1 MQMAPRGNV
10 RGNTATIPLKF
21 HVWIVASSFFLLEL
35 SRTKLCKFPTRR
47 FPRWPDYKKK
57 KENHP
62 LFLIHVTRVIFIKEK
77 NFIYRSKGG
86 EMIRDYLLLLSW
98 LCAVQGKI
106 GKYPDGDACVS
117 APILNFFSFSR
128 TRRTRYFSCSSLRNS
143 SSNHLKK
150 FVARWFFER
159 YVREEKRKITYPTE
173 LTSWRDVR
181 VRSCPNKNFV
191 TELIRLSFD

>member
-1 MQMAPRGNV
+1 MHVPASRLFYKTHCCQRAFEIKFQIKIWEGMQMAPRGNV

-35 SRTKLCKFPTRR
+35 SRTKLCKFPTRQ
-47 FPRWPDYKKK
+47 FPRWPDYKK

-117 APILNFFSFSR
+117 APF
-128 TRRTRYFSCSSLRNS
+128 
-143 SSNHLKK
+143 
-150 FVARWFFER
+150 
-159 YVREEKRKITYPTE
+159 
-173 LTSWRDVR
+173 
-181 VRSCPNKNFV
+181 
-191 TELIRLSFD
+191 

>member
-1 MQMAPRGNV
+1 MPFEYRVSSLSCRRTIHEHRLLVCRRFTSSPSFQTGREACKVFLWCTFPRHGSFTRHIVVNGPSKLNFRLKSE
-10 RGNTATIPLKF
+10 RGCRWRRAATYAATPLPF
-21 HVWIVASSFFLLEL
+21 RWNFTFGLSLLPFLSFFFLLEL

-47 FPRWPDYKKK
+47 FPRWPDYKK

-117 APILNFFSFSR
+117 APF
-128 TRRTRYFSCSSLRNS
+128 
-143 SSNHLKK
+143 
-150 FVARWFFER
+150 
-159 YVREEKRKITYPTE
+159 
-173 LTSWRDVR
+173 
-181 VRSCPNKNFV
+181 
-191 TELIRLSFD
+191 

>member
-21 HVWIVASSFFLLEL
+21 HVWIVASSFFLL
-35 SRTKLCKFPTRR
+35 
-47 FPRWPDYKKK
+47 DYKK

-62 LFLIHVTRVIFIKEK
+62 LFLIHVTRVIFIKKK

-117 APILNFFSFSR
+117 APF
-128 TRRTRYFSCSSLRNS
+128 
-143 SSNHLKK
+143 
-150 FVARWFFER
+150 
-159 YVREEKRKITYPTE
+159 
-173 LTSWRDVR
+173 
-181 VRSCPNKNFV
+181 
-191 TELIRLSFD
+191 